1 MKRKATKFFTD
12 QEKEMMDTIAVNF
25 IIAQSDGFQLGYA
38 QALSD
43 FVDNI
48 IDYWEGSDD
57 KPQSSVLHTL
67 VDLGI
72 ELGKRQE
79 TAKMNVSK
87 AKEYGYERY
96 YNWQYKNKELRYG
109 KIVSLFT
116 KKEEDDTS
124 DEDPEEKRAF
134 GDGYEEGLKI

>member
-1 MKRKATKFFTD
+1 MKKKATSFFTD
-12 QEKEMMDTIAVNF
+12 QEKEMMDTISVNF
-25 IIAQSDGFQLGYA
+25 IIAQADGYQLGYG
-38 QALSD
+38 QAISD

-67 VDLGI
+67 VDLGV

-87 AKEYGYERY
+87 AKELGYEQY
-96 YNWQYKNKELRYG
+96 YCWQYKNKDLRFG
-109 KIVSLFT
+109 KTVPLFT
-116 KKEEDDTS
+116 KQEEG
-124 DEDPEEKRAF
+124 DPE
-134 GDGYEEGLKI
+134 